1 MSIFGKKEPEHL
13 LLKHADFEEEYE
25 LITENSF
32 VMGKENPPI
41 TTKTVA
47 TLTVSQ
53 RIESKKIYTSVKA
66 LHISGEASND
76 QMQEGLQQALILSE
90 ISPVMVFERNKKG
103 KITALHNKEQL
114 NQDWES
120 WKNRRLDEVI
130 PDNPAARQRF
140 IKNYEN
146 GLSKLEEQ
154 LSANFQYIFLLPEC
168 YEFKDYMETA
178 NDITSYK
185 TYRSRFVPGLEIDY
199 QLEKKN
205 IRVNSQEAKLY
216 LQSRI
221 FRSKELFDNILG
233 KFYTQSLPQFSL
245 VDYAY
250 TIDSEYLFDRNTS
263 KIIEAKCCMKEQLHE
278 HCSYKIEM
286 LLNGK
291 TKPVIQPD
299 NEQDTKKVFIPEK
312 SVNNHSW
319 ILDDDNDNLII
330 S

>member
-13 LLKHADFEEEYE
+13 LLKQANFKEEYE
-25 LITENSF
+25 LITANSF
-32 VMGKENPPI
+32 VTGKENPPV

-53 RIESKKIYTSVKA
+53 RIESKKILTSVNVFDIK
-66 LHISGEASND
+66 GEASND

-90 ISPVMVFERNKKG
+90 ISPVMVFERSKKG
-103 KITALHNKEQL
+103 KITALHNKGQI

-130 PDNPAARQRF
+130 PDNPTARQRF
-140 IKNYEN
+140 IRNYEN
-146 GLSKLEEQ
+146 GLGKLEEQ
-154 LSANFQYIFLLPEC
+154 LPANFQYIFLLPEC
-168 YEFKDYMETA
+168 YEFKDYMETI

-205 IRVNSQEAKLY
+205 ISVNSQEAKLY

-221 FRSKELFDNILG
+221 LENKQMEDNILSRFYSQNLP
-233 KFYTQSLPQFSL
+233 KFPMA
-245 VDYAY
+245 DYSFI
-250 TIDSEYLFDRNTS
+250 IDSDYLFDRNTS
-263 KIIEAKCCMKEQLHE
+263 KIIEAKFCMKEQLHE

-286 LLNGK
+286 FLNAK

-312 SVNNHSW
+312 SANQHSW
-319 ILDDDNDNLII
+319 ILDDDDSIII